1 MARNRQAGQ
10 AQNPQQQNYQKVQAL
25 YGLINSHIIGMV
37 AEEMGLAV
45 SDEELTQVIKD
56 TGQFSKDNG
65 EFDSEKY
72 QEFLAK
78 QGLSANKFE
87 KKFRKDILQQKWA
100 KLVLPVA
107 TVSNQTNSY
116 FKSQF
121 SRIANIRYF
130 EVPSS
135 LIKPKIKVSNE
146 QLQTFYGEKTQS
158 FRTAESYQINL
169 MEVNKEIFKDK
180 VSNQEI
186 QNYYNNNREEF
197 SQKGSFLASHILFS
211 IDSGLGA
218 EELKKKSQK
227 IYQLA
232 LKDKTS
238 FADLAKKYSDD
249 PGSKNKG
256 GDLGWTSYG
265 SFVKEFEEQVK
276 FMKKGELSK
285 PFLSQFGYHII
296 YLKDKK
302 KVKNFSFQ
310 EVQSSIKEI
319 ILKNKLKNFLKLIFQ
334 RSQAEQGF
342 QKISQDYNLPY
353 DEDIL
358 ITKDSKYKNIPLKFI
373 YQSLKGKPVNTLD
386 TYIVGEKYLF
396 YKLNN

>member
-1 MARNRQAGQ
+1 MEIFRKKGFKIFFAFFAAFFMGVFGFGVINLFNGGKGLVTVGKKEILPQDYLRVYENLTARNRQAGQ

-180 VSNQEI
+180 VSNQKYKI
-186 QNYYNNNREEF
+186 TIIRQQRRIFGFRYF
-197 SQKGSFLASHILFS
+197 LKTHFCLASAIL
-211 IDSGLGA
+211 
-218 EELKKKSQK
+218 
-227 IYQLA
+227 
-232 LKDKTS
+232 
-238 FADLAKKYSDD
+238 
-249 PGSKNKG
+249 
-256 GDLGWTSYG
+256 
-265 SFVKEFEEQVK
+265 
-276 FMKKGELSK
+276 LS
-285 PFLSQFGYHII
+285 
-296 YLKDKK
+296 
-302 KVKNFSFQ
+302 
-310 EVQSSIKEI
+310 SSII
-319 ILKNKLKNFLKLIFQ
+319 
-334 RSQAEQGF
+334 
-342 QKISQDYNLPY
+342 
-353 DEDIL
+353 
-358 ITKDSKYKNIPLKFI
+358 
-373 YQSLKGKPVNTLD
+373 
-386 TYIVGEKYLF
+386 
-396 YKLNN
+396 